1 MATII
6 IQPSIPHKTEFDEDG
21 EEVLKYVV
29 GAETDIGNKMKHVD
43 ISTIEADIGGGNKI
57 KLNLKTEDVTIS
69 KAGIILN
76 IELRELDYCDTDGN
90 EKKILVLASQP
101 Y

>member
-1 MATII
+1 MGITV
-6 IQPSIPHKTEFDEDG
+6 IQPSIPHKTEFDKDG
-21 EEVLKYVV
+21 KEVEKYIV
-29 GAETDIGNKMKHVD
+29 GSSTTIGGKMKHID
-43 ISTIEADIGGGNKI
+43 ISTVEAEIGGGNKI
-57 KLNLKTEDVTIS
+57 KFDLNTEEVTIT
-69 KAGIILN
+69 KAGITLN

>member
-1 MATII
+1 MSTII

-21 EEVLKYVV
+21 KEVLKYVV
-29 GAETDIGNKMKHVD
+29 GAGTSIGDKMKHVD
-43 ISTIEADIGGGNKI
+43 ISTVEAEITSGNKI
-57 KLNLKTEDVTIS
+57 KLDLSTEDVTIS
-69 KAGIILN
+69 KAGITLN
-76 IELRELDYCDTDGN
+76 IKLRELDYCDADGN